1 MKLEE
6 REKEIF
12 DGLEKIA
19 KYGILIGGYA
29 MNAYTPPR
37 FSVDCDI
44 ALKKNVKHVEEIL
57 TKNGF
62 EKTGHGKLQSP
73 YAGEFL
79 RFEKGKAFFDL
90 LVGGIL
96 DRQSNA
102 YFPYD
107 FIEKNSKEKETVGR
121 TITTRIKMKIANPE
135 VLFIM
140 KFASC
145 RRQDIRDIFM
155 LSNLKLDAEFIIA
168 TIKKEYK
175 KTLPNIE
182 KIRKAVNDQ
191 KFKDALQGVY
201 GLLPE
206 VTFETTKNNLLKIL
220 DSLEK

>member
-1 MKLEE
+1 MILEE

-12 DGLEKIA
+12 DALEKIA
-19 KYGILIGGYA
+19 EYGILVGGYA
-29 MNAYTPPR
+29 INAYTPPR
-37 FSVDCDI
+37 FSVDCDLV
-44 ALKKNVKHVEEIL
+44 LKKNVKHVEEVLI
-57 TKNGF
+57 KNGF
-62 EKTGHGKLQSP
+62 KKTEHGKLQLP
-73 YAGEFL
+73 YTGEFL
-79 RFEKGKAFFDL
+79 RFEKGKTFFDL

-96 DRQSNA
+96 DRQSSS

-107 FIEKNSKEKETVGR
+107 FIEKNSKERETVGR
-121 TITTRIKMKIANPE
+121 ATISRIRMKIANPE

-145 RRQDIRDIFM
+145 RRQDMRDMFM

-168 TIKKEYK
+168 TIKEKYNGM
-175 KTLPNIE
+175 LPNIE
-182 KIRKAVNDQ
+182 KIRKAVTDQ

-206 VTFETTKNNLLKIL
+206 AMFETTRDNLLKIL